1 MEEIDLEYRDTFGR
15 TIKKAPWKRIGTDT
29 ALGLVSLGTSIAVS
43 PMSNLVGAVAVELV
57 AEQLFEYMVCRF
69 TDVYESGEFKLK
81 EFFGRTLP
89 DAKFSSVAEFW
100 AKVDNQT
107 LPENALI
114 EIIGLLSPYGPLMPA
129 NPMSR
134 PGYYIEGWNA
144 IGDLGVSSTEEY
156 DAQDGFIYG
165 DRVMRLSQP
174 RNKKYYAGLYDAYY
188 GIANVSLPLY
198 VDEKVVNSSKY
209 GLIDLW
215 TFHNH
220 PGKIVT
226 LKGRLKRLTSYY
238 AQFAGQLP
246 EQYCK
251 LPSYGLEVFSIE
263 SSREPDGVT
272 HISTSVSWARAN
284 DERLITTYF
293 DVQNPQQ
300 FELAEQELD
309 VHREK
314 HKKWLLFNYDDLA
327 CLSSRWRYMLPQYNE
342 MLKPWLEGQSSSG
355 L

>member
-1 MEEIDLEYRDTFGR
+1 MEQDKLQYKDTLGR
-15 TIKKAPWKRIGTDT
+15 TIKKAPWKRIGTDA

-43 PMSNLVGAVAVELV
+43 PMANLAGAMAVELV
-57 AEQLFEYMVCRF
+57 AEQLLEYMVCRF
-69 TDVYESGEFKLK
+69 TNVYESGEFKFS
-81 EFFGRTLP
+81 EFLGRTLP
-89 DAKFSSVAEFW
+89 DARYSSVAEFW
-100 AKVDNQT
+100 AKISKQG
-107 LPENALI
+107 LPDNALI
-114 EIIGLLSPYGPLMPA
+114 QISGLLSPYGPLMPA

-134 PGYYIEGWNA
+134 PGYYMEGWNA
-144 IGDLGVSSTEEY
+144 IGNLGVSSTEEY

-165 DRVMRLSQP
+165 DRVIRLSQP

-188 GIANVSLPLY
+188 GIANVGLPLY
-198 VDEKVVNSSKY
+198 VDEGVAKSPKH
-209 GLIDLW
+209 GLFELW
-215 TFHNH
+215 NLHNH
-220 PGKIVT
+220 PGKVVVI
-226 LKGRLKRLTSYY
+226 KGRLKKLTSYY

-246 EQYCK
+246 EQYCT

-300 FELAEQELD
+300 FELAEQELEAY
-309 VHREK
+309 RSK
-314 HKKWLLFNYDDLA
+314 HKKRLLFNYDDLA

-342 MLKPWLEGQSSSG
+342 MLKPWLEGQSSSN